1 MLARRALQI
10 VTGILLGLAVVALV
24 VLLTPPPLAQV
35 EWAGASAPP
44 MAYPAP
50 PLELADPDGNPVNL
64 ASFRGRTTV
73 VFFGYTHCPD
83 VCPATLLN
91 LSRALDQLRPRE
103 ADRLRVVFV
112 SLDPERDTPER
123 MRSWLANFHPSIV
136 GLTGAQDDVWAQ
148 AAAWGVHAA
157 ITPVREA
164 DAGGDTGTATG
175 TATDAAADPHAAH
188 QHDPGPTGLP
198 EGLGELV
205 PQGAPGAYFVD
216 HSTRPFVLDRQG
228 RVVLFLAPFQ
238 GPDALVED
246 LRRVLR

>member
-103 ADRLRVVFV
+103 ADRLQVVFV

-164 DAGGDTGTATG
+164 DAEGDTGTA
-175 TATDAAADPHAAH
+175 ADRCSRPPRRPPARPRPRRPPRGAGRTRAPGSAGRLFRGPLHPPLRAGP
-188 QHDPGPTGLP
+188 PGPGGPFPRAL
-198 EGLGELV
+198 
-205 PQGAPGAYFVD
+205 PGA
-216 HSTRPFVLDRQG
+216 
-228 RVVLFLAPFQ
+228 
-238 GPDALVED
+238 
-246 LRRVLR
+246 